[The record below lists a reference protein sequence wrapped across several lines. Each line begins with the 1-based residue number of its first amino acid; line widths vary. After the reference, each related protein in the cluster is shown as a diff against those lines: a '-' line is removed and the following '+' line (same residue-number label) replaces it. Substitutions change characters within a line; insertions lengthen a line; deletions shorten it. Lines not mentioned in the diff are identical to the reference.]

1 MTIMLLNKKIGILLV
16 GIALI
21 LSGCFN
27 QYSKETTDVENV
39 AQKISDDL
47 FLLEEAIKK
56 GGVSFEQLDD
66 MSLTY
71 DQIFKISQQYERTPY
86 GLFYNKNPLES
97 SGVLTGYQ
105 TIDYLLKKRL
115 YKTEVLEKI
124 LIEAYNN
131 HALIDQAYYIE
142 GNGLLRIYP
151 SIRVTDN
158 ISPQTNFFDIR
169 VFEELQGKDQKNIT
183 WFTVPFLNPSG
194 RNWVISLF
202 NPIYTNGELQGVLG
216 YDIVT
221 SNFENFY
228 LDKDMLLI
236 NHEGD
241 IISVDSSLYQLLNIE
256 SREHDIYYEKL
267 MAGKLPDKSY
277 NLKNS
282 KIKSI
287 REMYSK
293 IIEGET
299 NFNIQLDRKYFVIS
313 KRVEVIDGYLVKI
326 LK

>member
-1 MTIMLLNKKIGILLV
+1 MLLNKKIGIFLV

-27 QYSKETTDVENV
+27 QYSKETADVENV
-39 AQKISDDL
+39 AQKMSDDL
-47 FLLEEAIKK
+47 FLLEKAIKK
-56 GGVSFEQLDD
+56 GGVSFEHLND
-66 MSLTY
+66 MSLTHN
-71 DQIFKISQQYERTPY
+71 QIFKINQQYEKTPY
-86 GLFYNKNPLES
+86 GLFYNKNTLES

-105 TIDYLLKKRL
+105 PIDYLLKKRL

-169 VFEELQGKDQKNIT
+169 VFKELQGKDPKNIT

-202 NPIYTNGELQGVLG
+202 NPIYTNDELQGVLG
-216 YDIVT
+216 YDIVA
-221 SNFENFY
+221 SNFENYY
-228 LDKDMLLI
+228 LDKDMMLI
-236 NHEGD
+236 NREGD
-241 IISVDSSLYQLLNIE
+241 IISVDSSLFQLLNIK
-256 SREHDIYYEKL
+256 SREHDVYYEKL

-282 KIKSI
+282 KIKTI

-293 IIEGET
+293 IIEGKT
-299 NFNIQLDRKYFVIS
+299 NFNIQLDHKYFVIS
-313 KRVEVIDGYLVKI
+313 KRVEIIDSYLIKI